1 MYKLKMGLALV
12 VCTALLGCAPT
23 NSNQILNAVGYAPI
37 AVQAGKTAQ
46 ERQLQAM
53 RASRLDAYRD
63 MAEQLYGLKI
73 SSHTQVLSSGSLR
86 DAGVKTQ
93 AAGWVRGAQVVRS
106 YPVGDNYITELRL
119 DLNSVKK
126 LPAVATTTPVIAE
139 KKEQV
144 ILVPGRSV
152 TF

>member
-1 MYKLKMGLALV
+1 MHKLKNGLALV
-12 VCTALLGCAPT
+12 FCTALLGCAP
-23 NSNQILNAVGYAPI
+23 NSSQILNAVGYAPI

-63 MAEQLYGLKI
+63 MAEQLYGLKV
-73 SSHTQVLSSGSLR
+73 SSHTHVLSSGSLR
-86 DAGVKTQ
+86 DAGVQTQ

-106 YPVGDNYITELRL
+106 YPVGDNYVTELRL
-119 DLNSVKK
+119 DLSNVKK
-126 LPAVATTTPVIAE
+126 LPAVTRVPQAAVE

-144 ILVPGRSV
+144 ILVPGRSA

>member
-1 MYKLKMGLALV
+1 MRKLKISLALV
-12 VCTALLGCAPT
+12 VCTALLGCAP
-23 NSNQILNAVGYAPI
+23 NSSSQILNAVGYAPI
-37 AVQAGKTAQ
+37 AVQPGKTAQ

-53 RASRLDAYRD
+53 RASRLDAYRE
-63 MAEQLYGLKI
+63 MTEQLYGLKI

-86 DAGVKTQ
+86 DAGIQTQ

-106 YPVGDNYITELRL
+106 YPVGDNYVTELRL
-119 DLNSVKK
+119 DLNNVKK
-126 LPAVATTTPVIAE
+126 LPAVASAPKAVVE

-144 ILVPGRSV
+144 ILVPARSA